1 MAIFTAISNKTQS
14 AVAMKRVL
22 DYVTQDY
29 KTIFY
34 DEANERSYKLV
45 SGQNCVPESAYSE
58 FMTTKNRFNKAK
70 GVFFKQYVQSFK
82 PDCGATPQQ
91 IHQIGV
97 EMAKTFD
104 GFEVVIATH
113 IDRNHWHNHIVV
125 NSVNSETGLKIQIN
139 EKGLEQ
145 LRKKSD
151 EICGQFG
158 LEVLK
163 PYKKPKQ
170 TAMNQREYRAA
181 LRGNSKKLQLMNAI
195 DYAVINSRSKEK
207 FIENMKRLGYGVKW
221 IDSYKYITYTTPN
234 GQRFREN
241 RLFGEKY
248 SKENM
253 EDLYGLRRTETEESV
268 ATDKRRNEIDL
279 DRTLQTTSDSAQ
291 GGAVQRSGGACDDD
305 WRRNCEEHGFS
316 FTVAYSGNNSMDSA
330 ECTSTK
336 IGKFRESDFE
346 WEEYSGTNHQER
358 NGISNGDAEYSL
370 EFRTEQLKRENQG
383 DDQDFD
389 VDETVMDDS
398 WVDVAGSVLNLAA
411 DIQMIFQDNK
421 PQRKKRYINER
432 KNRRKDEPNKN
443 QSGGFE
449 MSM

>member
-22 DYVTQDY
+22 DYVMQEH
-29 KTIFY
+29 KTMFY
-34 DEANERSYKLV
+34 DKLTDQSYKLV
-45 SGQNCVPESAYSE
+45 SGQNCVPESAYRD
-58 FMTTKNRFNKAK
+58 FMATKHRYTKSK

-91 IHQIGV
+91 IHQIGL
-97 EMAKTFD
+97 EMAKAFD
-104 GFEVVIATH
+104 GFEVVVATH
-113 IDRNHWHNHIVV
+113 VDRDHWHNHIVV

-139 EKGLEQ
+139 EKDLEQ

-151 EICGQFG
+151 EICRQFG

-163 PYKKPKQ
+163 SYKKPKQ
-170 TAMNQREYRAA
+170 RAMNQREYRTA

-221 IDSYKYITYTTPN
+221 VDSYKYITYTTPD
-234 GQRFREN
+234 GQRFRDN

-253 EDLYGLRRTETEESV
+253 ENLYGLRQTKTTESIT
-268 ATDKRRNEIDL
+268 TNKRRNESGS
-279 DRTLQTTSDSAQ
+279 DRTVQASSDSAS
-291 GGAVQRSGGACDDD
+291 GGAVQRSCESGNDD
-305 WRRNCEEHGFS
+305 WRRNCEKHGFS
-316 FTVAYSGNNSMDSA
+316 FGAAQSGNRGMDSSGRS
-330 ECTSTK
+330 EVEISEL
-336 IGKFRESDFE
+336 GERDFE
-346 WEEYSGTNHQER
+346 CELYAGPDYQTGNQE
-358 NGISNGDAEYSL
+358 SNGYSEGL
-370 EFRTEQLKRENQG
+370 C
-383 DDQDFD
+383 DDQAG
-389 VDETVMDDS
+389 VSETECSGYDEDYDLDEAEMDAS
-398 WVDVAGSVLNLAA
+398 WGDVAGSVLNLAT
-411 DIQMIFQDNK
+411 DVQMIFQDNQPK
-421 PQRKKRYINER
+421 RKKRYINER
-432 KNRRKDEPNKN
+432 RNRRKDEPDEN

>member
-29 KTIFY
+29 KTMFY
-34 DEANERSYKLV
+34 DETNDYSYKLV

-58 FMTTKNRFNKAK
+58 FMTTKYRFNKAK

-91 IHQIGV
+91 IHQIGL
-97 EMAKTFD
+97 EMAKAFD

-113 IDRNHWHNHIVV
+113 IDRDHWHNHLVV

-139 EKGLEQ
+139 EKGLER

-151 EICGQFG
+151 EICRQFG

-163 PYKKPKQ
+163 PYQKPKQ

-181 LRGNSKKLQLMNAI
+181 LRVNSKKLQLMNAI

-207 FIENMKRLGYGVKW
+207 FIENMKRLGYDVKW
-221 IDSYKYITYTTPN
+221 IDSYKYITYTTPD
-234 GQRFREN
+234 GQRFRDN

-253 EDLYGLRRTETEESV
+253 EDLYGLKPITTKKSNTENNRPNSECV
-268 ATDKRRNEIDL
+268 DGTDSTKV
-279 DRTLQTTSDSAQ
+279 SDVET
-291 GGAVQRSGGACDDD
+291 GAVQPAGRAYLNDWERHCAKYGFDSEATLAGGLGESDCQRGSVLDERYSGFRTERNELGEIFNGAAVEESDEQYAEDIWFGASGTENGVTDSNTNESEVVPTWSNIAYGAVNLATDLAMIIDNEVKDDD
-305 WRRNCEEHGFS
+305 W
-316 FTVAYSGNNSMDSA
+316 
-330 ECTSTK
+330 
-336 IGKFRESDFE
+336 
-346 WEEYSGTNHQER
+346 
-358 NGISNGDAEYSL
+358 
-370 EFRTEQLKRENQG
+370 
-383 DDQDFD
+383 
-389 VDETVMDDS
+389 
-398 WVDVAGSVLNLAA
+398 
-411 DIQMIFQDNK
+411 
-421 PQRKKRYINER
+421 KKKQIVER
-432 KNRRKDEPNKN
+432 KNRPKSRPK
-443 QSGGFE
+443 SGFK
-449 MSM
+449 MKM